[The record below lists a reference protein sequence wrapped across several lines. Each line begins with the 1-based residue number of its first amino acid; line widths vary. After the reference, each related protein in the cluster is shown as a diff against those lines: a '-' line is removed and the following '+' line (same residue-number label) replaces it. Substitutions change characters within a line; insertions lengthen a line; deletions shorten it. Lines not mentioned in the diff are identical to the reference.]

1 MNKKMSRFIS
11 ALLVVAMVCAMVP
24 AVFAA
29 VTGVSIS
36 GAPSGE
42 VEIGY
47 TTPLTAT
54 VIGDE
59 GTDQTVTWSSS
70 APTTVSVSNGEI
82 KALAAGTATITAT
95 STADHTKSATC
106 EIKVKSTVPVTGV
119 TLVPPSLTLTV
130 GGTETLTATVAPGN
144 ATNKNVTWSSDKDT
158 VATVSNGTVTAVG
171 VGNATITV
179 TTEDGSKT
187 ATCNVTVSKANVSID
202 PTLVFTKT
210 VAVGTDISAI
220 GLPAT
225 GEITVSG
232 STKVIYNILW
242 SPDGYNKNKAGTYTL
257 KGTPSLKAEDAGNYN
272 LTTTEVTAEIT
283 VVEGPTIQ
291 VTALSSEMLV
301 KKGATGKTLSVT
313 ATATAG
319 DGTTNLTSNLKYQW
333 KVSDTVNG
341 TFVNVANGA
350 SPVFAIPTDT
360 IGVKYYACE
369 LTVKDP
375 KTDTEAKRMT
385 NAIKVEVCGAYR
397 VRLATDG
404 DTNKPITV
412 GTKPTITATVEQFN
426 EKNNSFEP
434 ALSYNKLTWKLAT
447 SGDQYKFATLTP
459 DSTNRRA
466 VLNTFG
472 VESTN
477 AATKMT
483 VKVVLTEEYYSE
495 ISFDVKA
502 GSAQKITVPSVG
514 GGATFTA
521 SAFMNAVK
529 AATTNTEFDY
539 VMFTAPSNGTLYES
553 ISSKTKI
560 TTGDKCFYN
569 PGKNDY
575 ALDGIYFVPA
585 ANAKEPS
592 VSYVAYNPS
601 GGVVAAGTVVI
612 SGSAG
617 DIVYETSSNQS
628 VKFDEADFQ
637 KFFATVFK
645 RGTLSYVNF
654 DVKYDNNLNTRT
666 HGYLYESSD
675 RNADY
680 VRENRDYVYDVTS
693 RQCDLDTI
701 VFTAGTRTS
710 KYTVTIPFTAY
721 GTEYNSTKA
730 VYVNGYVTISVN
742 DGKATTIYSVG
753 TSFKGDLYKAMIP
766 DNYTEREV
774 KGFYVEFGTVTGG
787 KLYYD
792 YKTIASAK
800 EVSSKTVFFFDA
812 GRNELDLSDVYFVP
826 EAGATTAKVTYTIY
840 NNKTKV
846 DTGSLTF
853 TVIQQTKSNY
863 FSDVTE
869 SNTGKWSANSIDFM
883 SANELV
889 TGTAAKTFSPNQTMT
904 RAMLVTILYRVADKP
919 SVKNVSNPFTD
930 VKAGTYYYDA
940 VLWAYKNNIVTGTS
954 NTTFNPNG
962 AVTREQ
968 IAAILYRYAGSPR
981 VNASLKGYSDQNKVS
996 TYATTA
1002 MEWAVKNGIITGKS
1016 ATTLDPTGKGTRAEV
1031 AVMLHRY
1038 LTK

>member
-29 VTGVSIS
+29 VTGVTIKN
-36 GAPSGE
+36 APTE
-42 VEIGY
+42 AIF
-47 TTPLTAT
+47 
-54 VIGDE
+54 E
-59 GTDQTVTWSSS
+59 GTV
-70 APTTVSVSNGEI
+70 
-82 KALAAGTATITAT
+82 
-95 STADHTKSATC
+95 
-106 EIKVKSTVPVTGV
+106 
-119 TLVPPSLTLTV
+119 LTLTAEV
-130 GGTETLTATVAPGN
+130 TKENEADVVPALQWASSDATVASVDA
-144 ATNKNVTWSSDKDT
+144 ATGVVTALKEGT
-158 VATVSNGTVTAVG
+158 AAITVTAGEGITASCNITVAPKTPTSYTVTPNTLTVVKGITIDELTTKLPSKVTAVFGDKRSDVCDVTWDPRTFDNTKVG
-171 VGNATITV
+171 VEQTLSAIKVDLPAGAEV
-179 TTEDGSKT
+179 DPS
-187 ATCNVTVSKANVSID
+187 AM
-202 PTLVFTKT
+202 PTLT
-210 VAVGTDISAI
+210 V
-220 GLPAT
+220 
-225 GEITVSG
+225 
-232 STKVIYNILW
+232 
-242 SPDGYNKNKAGTYTL
+242 
-257 KGTPSLKAEDAGNYN
+257 
-272 LTTTEVTAEIT
+272 T

-319 DGTTNLTSNLKYQW
+319 DGTTNLTPNLKYQW
-333 KVSDTVNG
+333 KVSDAVNG
-341 TFVNVANGA
+341 TFVNVANGT
-350 SPVFAIPTDT
+350 SSTFIIPTDT

-385 NAIKVEVCGAYR
+385 DAIKVEVCGAYR

-426 EKNNSFEP
+426 EKTNSFEP
-434 ALSYNKLTWKLAT
+434 AVNYNNLKWSLSTT
-447 SGDQYKFATLTP
+447 GDQYKFATLTP
-459 DSTNRRA
+459 DSTGRRA

-472 VESTN
+472 VETTN
-477 AATKMT
+477 TSTKMT
-483 VKVVLTEEYYSE
+483 VKVMIEGTEYFSE
-495 ISFDVKA
+495 VAFDVKA

-592 VSYVAYNPS
+592 VSYVAYNTF

-617 DIVYETSSNQS
+617 DIIYETSSNQS

-680 VRENRDYVYDVTS
+680 VRENRDYVYDATS
-693 RQCDLDTI
+693 RQYDLDTI

-981 VNASLKGYSDQNKVS
+981 VNASLRGYSDQNKVS

>member
-29 VTGVSIS
+29 VTGVTIKN
-36 GAPSGE
+36 APDKAIFEGT
-42 VEIGY
+42 VL
-47 TTPLTAT
+47 TLTAEVTKANEADEVPALQWASSDAT
-54 VIGDE
+54 VASVDAATGV
-59 GTDQTVTWSSS
+59 VT
-70 APTTVSVSNGEI
+70 
-82 KALAAGTATITAT
+82 ALKEGTATITV
-95 STADHTKSATC
+95 TAGDGITASC
-106 EIKVKSTVPVTGV
+106 NIKVAPKTPTGYTVTPN
-119 TLVPPSLTLTV
+119 TLTV
-130 GGTETLTATVAPGN
+130 VKGITIDELSTKLP
-144 ATNKNVTWSSDKDT
+144 KQ
-158 VATVSNGTVTAVG
+158 VTAVFSDKRSDVCDVTWDPRTFDNTKVG
-171 VGNATITV
+171 VEQTLSAIKVDLPAGAEV
-179 TTEDGSKT
+179 DPS
-187 ATCNVTVSKANVSID
+187 AM
-202 PTLVFTKT
+202 PTL
-210 VAVGTDISAI
+210 
-220 GLPAT
+220 
-225 GEITVSG
+225 
-232 STKVIYNILW
+232 KV
-242 SPDGYNKNKAGTYTL
+242 
-257 KGTPSLKAEDAGNYN
+257 
-272 LTTTEVTAEIT
+272 T

-319 DGTTNLTSNLKYQW
+319 DGTTNLTPNLKYQW
-333 KVSDTVNG
+333 KVSDAVNG
-341 TFVNVANGA
+341 TFGNVANGT
-350 SPVFAIPTDT
+350 SSTFIIPTDT

-385 NAIKVEVCGAYR
+385 DAIKVEVCGAYR

-426 EKNNSFEP
+426 EKTNSFEP
-434 ALSYNKLTWKLAT
+434 AVNYNNLKWSLSTT
-447 SGDQYKFATLTP
+447 GDQYKFATLTP
-459 DSTNRRA
+459 DSTGRRA

-472 VESTN
+472 VETTN
-477 AATKMT
+477 TSTKMT
-483 VKVVLTEEYYSE
+483 VKVMIEGTEYFSE
-495 ISFDVKA
+495 VAFDVKA

-529 AATTNTEFDY
+529 AATYNTEFDY

-592 VSYVAYNPS
+592 VSYVAYNTF

-680 VRENRDYVYDVTS
+680 VRENRDYVYDATS
-693 RQCDLDTI
+693 RQYDLDTI

-812 GRNELDLSDVYFVP
+812 GRNELDLTDVYFVP
-826 EAGATTAKVTYTIY
+826 EAGATTAKVTYTVY

>member
-29 VTGVSIS
+29 VTGVTIKN
-36 GAPSGE
+36 APTE
-42 VEIGY
+42 AIF
-47 TTPLTAT
+47 
-54 VIGDE
+54 E
-59 GTDQTVTWSSS
+59 GTV
-70 APTTVSVSNGEI
+70 
-82 KALAAGTATITAT
+82 
-95 STADHTKSATC
+95 
-106 EIKVKSTVPVTGV
+106 
-119 TLVPPSLTLTV
+119 LTLTAEV
-130 GGTETLTATVAPGN
+130 TKENEADVVPALQWASSDATVASVDASTGV
-144 ATNKNVTWSSDKDT
+144 VTALKEGT
-158 VATVSNGTVTAVG
+158 AAITVTAGDGITANCNIKVAPKTPTSYTVTPNTLTVVKGITIEELSTKLPKKVTAVFSDKRSDVCDVAWDHRTFDNTKVG
-171 VGNATITV
+171 VEQTLSAIKVDLPAGAEV
-179 TTEDGSKT
+179 DPS
-187 ATCNVTVSKANVSID
+187 AM
-202 PTLVFTKT
+202 PTLT
-210 VAVGTDISAI
+210 V
-220 GLPAT
+220 
-225 GEITVSG
+225 
-232 STKVIYNILW
+232 
-242 SPDGYNKNKAGTYTL
+242 
-257 KGTPSLKAEDAGNYN
+257 
-272 LTTTEVTAEIT
+272 T

-333 KVSDTVNG
+333 KVSDAVNG
-341 TFVNVANGA
+341 TFVNVANGT
-350 SPVFAIPTDT
+350 SSTFIIPTDT
-360 IGVKYYACE
+360 IGVNYYACE

-385 NAIKVEVCGAYR
+385 DAIKVEVCGAYR

-426 EKNNSFEP
+426 EKTNSFEP
-434 ALSYNKLTWKLAT
+434 AVNYNNLKWSLSTT
-447 SGDQYKFATLTP
+447 GDQYKFATLTP
-459 DSTNRRA
+459 DSTGRRA

-472 VESTN
+472 VETTN
-477 AATKMT
+477 TSTKMT
-483 VKVVLTEEYYSE
+483 VKVMIEGTEYFSE
-495 ISFDVKA
+495 VAFDVKA

-592 VSYVAYNPS
+592 VSYVAYNTF

-680 VRENRDYVYDVTS
+680 VRENRDYVYDATS
-693 RQCDLDTI
+693 RQYDLDTI

-840 NNKTKV
+840 NNKTKI

>member
-47 TTPLTAT
+47 TTTLTAT
-54 VIGDE
+54 VTGDE

-95 STADHTKSATC
+95 STADPTKSATC

-257 KGTPSLKAEDAGNYN
+257 KGIPSLNAEDAKNYN
-272 LTTTEVTAEIT
+272 LTTEEVTAKIT
-283 VVEGPTIQ
+283 VADKPTVTIDGPQDLTILKNEKDANKRTL
-291 VTALSSEMLV
+291 TA
-301 KKGATGKTLSVT
+301 SVT
-313 ATATAG
+313 ATPTDATKVIEWYKCSSR
-319 DGTTNLTSNLKYQW
+319 DGVYTKIPGATSETLTISDVSKVGKTYYYCQV
-333 KVSDTVNG
+333 KVSKNDVESDWYCSRIAT
-341 TFVNVANGA
+341 
-350 SPVFAIPTDT
+350 
-360 IGVKYYACE
+360 
-369 LTVKDP
+369 
-375 KTDTEAKRMT
+375 
-385 NAIKVEVCGAYR
+385 VEVCDQYQITLTVSKGATKADAATVGSAPIISATVKEYKNGAYTAVNAGTIQWSVDKDIR
-397 VRLATDG
+397 YARLSPNTDTLSNMG
-404 DTNKPITV
+404 TASTKLNLMGVSEAFEASKFTV
-412 GTKPTITATVEQFN
+412 TATVYGNYSQTIEVYVKPGTAQD
-426 EKNNSFEP
+426 
-434 ALSYNKLTWKLAT
+434 LT
-447 SGDQYKFATLTP
+447 FA
-459 DSTNRRA
+459 A
-466 VLNTFG
+466 VGN
-472 VESTN
+472 
-477 AATKMT
+477 
-483 VKVVLTEEYYSE
+483 
-495 ISFDVKA
+495 
-502 GSAQKITVPSVG
+502 
-514 GGATFTA
+514 GATFDKTY
-521 SAFMNAVK
+521 FMTAVK
-529 AATTNTEFDY
+529 AATDTLDFDY
-539 VMFTAPSNGTLYES
+539 IKFSTPVGGKMYRSSTSNTTIATSDRCYFTPS
-553 ISSKTKI
+553 
-560 TTGDKCFYN
+560 YN
-569 PGKNDY
+569 QI
-575 ALDGIYFVPA
+575 ALDGIYFVPST
-585 ANAKEPS
+585 NTTDS
-592 VSYVAYNPS
+592 YVNYVAYNSDDVIIAS
-601 GGVVAAGTVVI
+601 GKVVI
-612 SGSAG
+612 KGSAG
-617 DIVYETSSNQS
+617 DIVYETSANQS

-680 VRENRDYVYDVTS
+680 VRENRDYVYDATS
-693 RQCDLDTI
+693 RQHDLDTI

>member
-1 MNKKMSRFIS
+1 MKKNMSRFIS

-29 VTGVSIS
+29 VTGVTIKN
-36 GAPSGE
+36 APTEAIFEGT
-42 VEIGY
+42 VL
-47 TTPLTAT
+47 TLTAEVTKENEADEVPALQWASSDAT
-54 VIGDE
+54 VASVDAATGV
-59 GTDQTVTWSSS
+59 VT
-70 APTTVSVSNGEI
+70 
-82 KALAAGTATITAT
+82 ALKEGTATITV
-95 STADHTKSATC
+95 TAGEKSASC
-106 EIKVKSTVPVTGV
+106 DITVAPKTPTSYTVT
-119 TLVPPSLTLTV
+119 PNTLTV
-130 GGTETLTATVAPGN
+130 VKGITTEELTTKLPS
-144 ATNKNVTWSSDKDT
+144 K
-158 VATVSNGTVTAVG
+158 VTAVFGGKRSDVCDVTWDPRTFDNTKVG
-171 VGNATITV
+171 VEQTLSAIKVDLPAGAEV
-179 TTEDGSKT
+179 DPS
-187 ATCNVTVSKANVSID
+187 AM
-202 PTLVFTKT
+202 PTLT
-210 VAVGTDISAI
+210 V
-220 GLPAT
+220 
-225 GEITVSG
+225 
-232 STKVIYNILW
+232 
-242 SPDGYNKNKAGTYTL
+242 
-257 KGTPSLKAEDAGNYN
+257 
-272 LTTTEVTAEIT
+272 T

-319 DGTTNLTSNLKYQW
+319 DGTTNLTPNLKYQW
-333 KVSDTVNG
+333 KVSDAVNG
-341 TFVNVANGA
+341 TFVNVANGT
-350 SPVFAIPTDT
+350 SSTFIIPTDT

-385 NAIKVEVCGAYR
+385 DAIKVEVCGAYR

-426 EKNNSFEP
+426 EKTNSFEP
-434 ALSYNKLTWKLAT
+434 AVNYNNLKWSLSTT
-447 SGDQYKFATLTP
+447 GDQYKFATLTP
-459 DSTNRRA
+459 DSTGRRA

-472 VESTN
+472 VETTN
-477 AATKMT
+477 TSTKMT
-483 VKVVLTEEYYSE
+483 VKVMIEGTEYFSE
-495 ISFDVKA
+495 VAFDVKA

-592 VSYVAYNPS
+592 VSYVAYNTF

-680 VRENRDYVYDVTS
+680 VRENRDYVYDATS
-693 RQCDLDTI
+693 RQYDLDTI

-812 GRNELDLSDVYFVP
+812 GRNELDLTDVYFVP

-840 NNKTKV
+840 NNKTKI

>member
-24 AVFAA
+24 AVFAD
-29 VTGVSIS
+29 VPNLKIT
-36 GAPSGE
+36 GAPTEAIFADST
-42 VEIGY
+42 VQ
-47 TTPLTAT
+47 LSAT
-54 VIGDE
+54 YDKAEGDADP
-59 GTDQTVTWSSS
+59 TLTWSSN
-70 APTTVSVSNGEI
+70 AEGVATVASDGKVTAVAE
-82 KALAAGTATITAT
+82 GTATITVTAGENITASCNITVAPKTPT
-95 STADHTKSATC
+95 SY
-106 EIKVKSTVPVTGV
+106 TVTPN
-119 TLVPPSLTLTV
+119 TLTV
-130 GGTETLTATVAPGN
+130 VKGITIDELSTKLP
-144 ATNKNVTWSSDKDT
+144 KK
-158 VATVSNGTVTAVG
+158 VTAVFGDKRSDVCDVTWDPRTFDNTKVG
-171 VGNATITV
+171 VEQTLSAIKVDLPAGAEV
-179 TTEDGSKT
+179 DPS
-187 ATCNVTVSKANVSID
+187 AM
-202 PTLVFTKT
+202 PTLT
-210 VAVGTDISAI
+210 V
-220 GLPAT
+220 
-225 GEITVSG
+225 
-232 STKVIYNILW
+232 
-242 SPDGYNKNKAGTYTL
+242 
-257 KGTPSLKAEDAGNYN
+257 
-272 LTTTEVTAEIT
+272 T

-319 DGTTNLTSNLKYQW
+319 DGTTNLTYNLKYQW
-333 KVSDTVNG
+333 KVSDAVNG
-341 TFVNVANGA
+341 TFVNVANGT
-350 SPVFAIPTDT
+350 SSTFIIPTDT

-385 NAIKVEVCGAYR
+385 DAIKVEVCGAYR

-426 EKNNSFEP
+426 EKTNSFEP
-434 ALSYNKLTWKLAT
+434 AVNYNNLKWSLSTT
-447 SGDQYKFATLTP
+447 GDQYKFATLTP
-459 DSTNRRA
+459 DSTGRRA

-483 VKVVLTEEYYSE
+483 VKVVLEGTEYYGE
-495 ISFDVKA
+495 VAFDVKA

-592 VSYVAYNPS
+592 VSYVAYNTF

-680 VRENRDYVYDVTS
+680 VRENRDYVYDATS
-693 RQCDLDTI
+693 RQYDLDTI

-826 EAGATTAKVTYTIY
+826 EAGATTAKVTYTVY

>member
-29 VTGVSIS
+29 VTGVTIKN
-36 GAPSGE
+36 APTE
-42 VEIGY
+42 AIF
-47 TTPLTAT
+47 
-54 VIGDE
+54 E
-59 GTDQTVTWSSS
+59 GTV
-70 APTTVSVSNGEI
+70 
-82 KALAAGTATITAT
+82 
-95 STADHTKSATC
+95 
-106 EIKVKSTVPVTGV
+106 
-119 TLVPPSLTLTV
+119 LTLTAEV
-130 GGTETLTATVAPGN
+130 TKENEADVVPALQWASSDATVASVDA
-144 ATNKNVTWSSDKDT
+144 ATGVVTALKEGT
-158 VATVSNGTVTAVG
+158 AAITVTAGEKSASCNIKVAPKTPTSYTVTPNTLTVVKGITIDELTTKLPSKVTAVFGDKRSDVCDVTWDPRTFDNTKVG
-171 VGNATITV
+171 VEQTLSAIKVDLPAGAEV
-179 TTEDGSKT
+179 DPS
-187 ATCNVTVSKANVSID
+187 AM
-202 PTLVFTKT
+202 PTLT
-210 VAVGTDISAI
+210 V
-220 GLPAT
+220 
-225 GEITVSG
+225 
-232 STKVIYNILW
+232 
-242 SPDGYNKNKAGTYTL
+242 
-257 KGTPSLKAEDAGNYN
+257 
-272 LTTTEVTAEIT
+272 T

-319 DGTTNLTSNLKYQW
+319 DGTTNLTPNLKYQW
-333 KVSDTVNG
+333 KVSDAVNG
-341 TFVNVANGA
+341 TFVNVANGT
-350 SPVFAIPTDT
+350 SSTFIIPTDT

-369 LTVKDP
+369 LTVKDSE
-375 KTDTEAKRMT
+375 TDTEAKRMT
-385 NAIKVEVCGAYR
+385 DAIKVEVCGAYR

-426 EKNNSFEP
+426 EKTNSFEP
-434 ALSYNKLTWKLAT
+434 AVNYNNLKWSLSTT
-447 SGDQYKFATLTP
+447 GDQYKFATLTP
-459 DSTNRRA
+459 DSTGRRA

-472 VESTN
+472 VETTN
-477 AATKMT
+477 TSTKMT
-483 VKVVLTEEYYSE
+483 VKVMIEGTEYFSE
-495 ISFDVKA
+495 VAFDVKA

-592 VSYVAYNPS
+592 VSYVAYNTF

-680 VRENRDYVYDVTS
+680 VRENRDYVYDATS
-693 RQCDLDTI
+693 RQYDLDTI

-812 GRNELDLSDVYFVP
+812 GRNELDLTDVYFVP

-840 NNKTKV
+840 NNKTKI

>member
-29 VTGVSIS
+29 VTGVTIKN
-36 GAPSGE
+36 APTE
-42 VEIGY
+42 AIF
-47 TTPLTAT
+47 
-54 VIGDE
+54 E
-59 GTDQTVTWSSS
+59 GTV
-70 APTTVSVSNGEI
+70 
-82 KALAAGTATITAT
+82 
-95 STADHTKSATC
+95 
-106 EIKVKSTVPVTGV
+106 
-119 TLVPPSLTLTV
+119 LTLTAEV
-130 GGTETLTATVAPGN
+130 TKENEADEVPALQWVSSDATVASVDPSTGV
-144 ATNKNVTWSSDKDT
+144 VTALKEGT
-158 VATVSNGTVTAVG
+158 AAITVTAGEKSASCNIKVAPKTPTSYTVTPNTLTVVKGITIDELTTKLPSKVTAVFGDKRSDVCDVTWDPRTFDNTKVG
-171 VGNATITV
+171 VEQTLSAIKVDLPAGAEV
-179 TTEDGSKT
+179 DPS
-187 ATCNVTVSKANVSID
+187 AM
-202 PTLVFTKT
+202 PTLT
-210 VAVGTDISAI
+210 V
-220 GLPAT
+220 
-225 GEITVSG
+225 
-232 STKVIYNILW
+232 
-242 SPDGYNKNKAGTYTL
+242 
-257 KGTPSLKAEDAGNYN
+257 
-272 LTTTEVTAEIT
+272 T

-319 DGTTNLTSNLKYQW
+319 DGTTILTSNLKYQW

-341 TFVNVANGA
+341 TFVNVANGT
-350 SPVFAIPTDT
+350 SSNFIIPTDT

-375 KTDTEAKRMT
+375 RTDTEAKRMT
-385 NAIKVEVCGAYR
+385 DAIKVEVCGAYR

-426 EKNNSFEP
+426 EKTNSFEP
-434 ALSYNKLTWKLAT
+434 AVNYNNLKWSLSTT
-447 SGDQYKFATLTP
+447 GDQYKFATLTP
-459 DSTNRRA
+459 DSTGRRA

-472 VESTN
+472 VETTN
-477 AATKMT
+477 TSTKMT
-483 VKVVLTEEYYSE
+483 VKVMIEGTEYFSE
-495 ISFDVKA
+495 VAFDVKA

-592 VSYVAYNPS
+592 VSYVAYNTF

-680 VRENRDYVYDVTS
+680 VRENRDYVYDATS
-693 RQCDLDTI
+693 RQYDLDTI

-840 NNKTKV
+840 NNKTKI

>member
-29 VTGVSIS
+29 VTGVSIKN
-36 GAPSGE
+36 APAE
-42 VEIGY
+42 AIF
-47 TTPLTAT
+47 
-54 VIGDE
+54 E
-59 GTDQTVTWSSS
+59 GTV
-70 APTTVSVSNGEI
+70 
-82 KALAAGTATITAT
+82 
-95 STADHTKSATC
+95 
-106 EIKVKSTVPVTGV
+106 
-119 TLVPPSLTLTV
+119 LTLTAEV
-130 GGTETLTATVAPGN
+130 TKENEADVVPALQWASSDATVASVDA
-144 ATNKNVTWSSDKDT
+144 ATGVVTALKEGT
-158 VATVSNGTVTAVG
+158 AAITVTAGEKSASCNIKVAPKTPTSYTVTPNTLTVVKGITIDELTTKLPSKVTAVFGDKRSDVCDVTWDPRTFDNTKVG
-171 VGNATITV
+171 VEQTLSAIKVDLPAGAEV
-179 TTEDGSKT
+179 DPS
-187 ATCNVTVSKANVSID
+187 AM
-202 PTLVFTKT
+202 PTLT
-210 VAVGTDISAI
+210 V
-220 GLPAT
+220 
-225 GEITVSG
+225 
-232 STKVIYNILW
+232 
-242 SPDGYNKNKAGTYTL
+242 
-257 KGTPSLKAEDAGNYN
+257 
-272 LTTTEVTAEIT
+272 T

-319 DGTTNLTSNLKYQW
+319 DGTTNLTPNLKYQW
-333 KVSDTVNG
+333 KVSDAVNG
-341 TFVNVANGA
+341 TFVNVANGT
-350 SPVFAIPTDT
+350 SSTFIIPTDT

-385 NAIKVEVCGAYR
+385 DAIKVEVCGAYR

-426 EKNNSFEP
+426 EKTNSFEP
-434 ALSYNKLTWKLAT
+434 AVNYNNLKWSLSTT
-447 SGDQYKFATLTP
+447 GDQYKFATLTP
-459 DSTNRRA
+459 DSTGRRA

-472 VESTN
+472 VENTN
-477 AATKMT
+477 TSTKMT
-483 VKVVLTEEYYSE
+483 VKVMIEGTEYFSE
-495 ISFDVKA
+495 VAFDVKA

-529 AATTNTEFDY
+529 AATYNTEFDY

-592 VSYVAYNPS
+592 VSYVAYNTF

-680 VRENRDYVYDVTS
+680 VRENRDYVYDATS
-693 RQCDLDTI
+693 RQYDLDTI

-812 GRNELDLSDVYFVP
+812 GRNELDLTDVYFVP

-840 NNKTKV
+840 NNKTKI

>member
-29 VTGVSIS
+29 VTGVTIKN
-36 GAPSGE
+36 APTE
-42 VEIGY
+42 AIF
-47 TTPLTAT
+47 
-54 VIGDE
+54 E
-59 GTDQTVTWSSS
+59 GTV
-70 APTTVSVSNGEI
+70 
-82 KALAAGTATITAT
+82 
-95 STADHTKSATC
+95 
-106 EIKVKSTVPVTGV
+106 
-119 TLVPPSLTLTV
+119 LTLTAEV
-130 GGTETLTATVAPGN
+130 TKENEADVVPALQWASSDATVASVDA
-144 ATNKNVTWSSDKDT
+144 ATGVVTALKEGT
-158 VATVSNGTVTAVG
+158 AAITVTAGEKSASCNIKVAPKTPTSYTVTPNTLTVVKGITIDELTTKLPSKVTAVFGDKRSDVCDVTWDPRTFDNTKVG
-171 VGNATITV
+171 VEQTLSAIKVDLPAGAEV
-179 TTEDGSKT
+179 DPS
-187 ATCNVTVSKANVSID
+187 AM
-202 PTLVFTKT
+202 PTLT
-210 VAVGTDISAI
+210 V
-220 GLPAT
+220 
-225 GEITVSG
+225 
-232 STKVIYNILW
+232 
-242 SPDGYNKNKAGTYTL
+242 
-257 KGTPSLKAEDAGNYN
+257 
-272 LTTTEVTAEIT
+272 T

-319 DGTTNLTSNLKYQW
+319 DGTTNLTPNLKYQW
-333 KVSDTVNG
+333 KVSDAVNG
-341 TFVNVANGA
+341 TFVNVANGT
-350 SPVFAIPTDT
+350 SSTFIIPTDT

-385 NAIKVEVCGAYR
+385 DAIKVEVCGAYR

-426 EKNNSFEP
+426 EKTNSFEP
-434 ALSYNKLTWKLAT
+434 AVNYNNLKWSLSTT
-447 SGDQYKFATLTP
+447 GDQYKFATLTP
-459 DSTNRRA
+459 DSTGRRA

-472 VESTN
+472 VETTN
-477 AATKMT
+477 TSTKMT
-483 VKVVLTEEYYSE
+483 VKVMIEGTEYFSE
-495 ISFDVKA
+495 VAFDVKA

-529 AATTNTEFDY
+529 AATYNTEFDY

-592 VSYVAYNPS
+592 VSYVAYNTF

-680 VRENRDYVYDVTS
+680 VRENRDYVYDATS
-693 RQCDLDTI
+693 RQYDLDTI

>member
-29 VTGVSIS
+29 VTGVTIKN
-36 GAPSGE
+36 APTE
-42 VEIGY
+42 AIF
-47 TTPLTAT
+47 
-54 VIGDE
+54 E
-59 GTDQTVTWSSS
+59 GTV
-70 APTTVSVSNGEI
+70 
-82 KALAAGTATITAT
+82 
-95 STADHTKSATC
+95 
-106 EIKVKSTVPVTGV
+106 
-119 TLVPPSLTLTV
+119 LTLTAEV
-130 GGTETLTATVAPGN
+130 TKENEADEVPALQWASSDATVASVDPSTGV
-144 ATNKNVTWSSDKDT
+144 VTALKEGT
-158 VATVSNGTVTAVG
+158 AAITVTAGEKSASCNIKVAPKTPTSYTVTPNTLTVVKGITIDELTTKLPSKVTAVFGDKRSDVCDVTWDPRTFDNTKVG
-171 VGNATITV
+171 VEQTLSAIKVDLPAGAEV
-179 TTEDGSKT
+179 DPS
-187 ATCNVTVSKANVSID
+187 AM
-202 PTLVFTKT
+202 PTLT
-210 VAVGTDISAI
+210 V
-220 GLPAT
+220 
-225 GEITVSG
+225 
-232 STKVIYNILW
+232 
-242 SPDGYNKNKAGTYTL
+242 
-257 KGTPSLKAEDAGNYN
+257 
-272 LTTTEVTAEIT
+272 T

-341 TFVNVANGA
+341 TFVNVANGT
-350 SPVFAIPTDT
+350 SSNFIIPTDT

-369 LTVKDP
+369 LTVKDSR
-375 KTDTEAKRMT
+375 TDTEAKRMT
-385 NAIKVEVCGAYR
+385 DAIKVEVCGAYR

-426 EKNNSFEP
+426 EKTNSFEP
-434 ALSYNKLTWKLAT
+434 AVNYNNLKWSLSTT
-447 SGDQYKFATLTP
+447 GDQYKFATLTP
-459 DSTNRRA
+459 DSTGRRA

-472 VESTN
+472 VETTN
-477 AATKMT
+477 TSTKMT
-483 VKVVLTEEYYSE
+483 VKVMIEGTEYFSE
-495 ISFDVKA
+495 VAFDVKA

-560 TTGDKCFYN
+560 TTGDMCFYN

-592 VSYVAYNPS
+592 VSYVAYNTF

-680 VRENRDYVYDVTS
+680 VRENRDYVYDATS
-693 RQCDLDTI
+693 RQYDLDTI

-840 NNKTKV
+840 NNKTKI

>member
-29 VTGVSIS
+29 VTGVTIKN
-36 GAPSGE
+36 APDKA
-42 VEIGY
+42 IF
-47 TTPLTAT
+47 
-54 VIGDE
+54 E
-59 GTDQTVTWSSS
+59 GTV
-70 APTTVSVSNGEI
+70 
-82 KALAAGTATITAT
+82 
-95 STADHTKSATC
+95 
-106 EIKVKSTVPVTGV
+106 
-119 TLVPPSLTLTV
+119 LTLTAEV
-130 GGTETLTATVAPGN
+130 TKENEADEVPTLQWASSDATVASVDA
-144 ATNKNVTWSSDKDT
+144 ATGVVTALKEGT
-158 VATVSNGTVTAVG
+158 AAITVTAGEGITASCNIKVAPKTPTSYTVTPNTLTVVKGITIEELSTKLPKQVTAVFSDKRSDVCDVTWDHRTFDNTKVG
-171 VGNATITV
+171 VEQTLSAIKVDLPAGAEV
-179 TTEDGSKT
+179 DPS
-187 ATCNVTVSKANVSID
+187 AM
-202 PTLVFTKT
+202 PTLT
-210 VAVGTDISAI
+210 V
-220 GLPAT
+220 
-225 GEITVSG
+225 
-232 STKVIYNILW
+232 
-242 SPDGYNKNKAGTYTL
+242 
-257 KGTPSLKAEDAGNYN
+257 
-272 LTTTEVTAEIT
+272 T

-319 DGTTNLTSNLKYQW
+319 DSVTDLTPNLKYQW
-333 KVSDTVNG
+333 KVSDTVNVNG
-341 TFVNVANGA
+341 NSGNVANGT
-350 SPVFAIPTDT
+350 SSTFIIPTDT

-385 NAIKVEVCGAYR
+385 DAIKVEVCGAYR

-426 EKNNSFEP
+426 EKTNSFEP
-434 ALSYNKLTWKLAT
+434 AVNYNNLKWSLSTT
-447 SGDQYKFATLTP
+447 GDQYKFATLTP
-459 DSTNRRA
+459 DSTGRRA

-472 VESTN
+472 VETTN
-477 AATKMT
+477 TSTKMT
-483 VKVVLTEEYYSE
+483 VKVMIEGTEYFSE
-495 ISFDVKA
+495 VAFDVKA

-592 VSYVAYNPS
+592 VSYVAYNTF

-680 VRENRDYVYDVTS
+680 VRENRDYVYDATS
-693 RQCDLDTI
+693 RQYDLDTI

-812 GRNELDLSDVYFVP
+812 GRNELDLTDVYFVP

-954 NTTFNPNG
+954 STTFNPNG

>member
-29 VTGVSIS
+29 VTGVTIKT
-36 GAPSGE
+36 APTE
-42 VEIGY
+42 AIF
-47 TTPLTAT
+47 
-54 VIGDE
+54 E
-59 GTDQTVTWSSS
+59 GTV
-70 APTTVSVSNGEI
+70 
-82 KALAAGTATITAT
+82 
-95 STADHTKSATC
+95 
-106 EIKVKSTVPVTGV
+106 
-119 TLVPPSLTLTV
+119 LTLTAEV
-130 GGTETLTATVAPGN
+130 TKENEADVVPALQWASSDATVASVDA
-144 ATNKNVTWSSDKDT
+144 ATGVVTALKEGT
-158 VATVSNGTVTAVG
+158 AAITVTAGEKSASCNIKVAPKTPTSYTVTPNTLTVVKGITIDELTTKLPSKVTAVFGDKRSDVCDVTWDPRTFDNTKVG
-171 VGNATITV
+171 VEQTLSAIKVDLPAGAEV
-179 TTEDGSKT
+179 DPS
-187 ATCNVTVSKANVSID
+187 AM
-202 PTLVFTKT
+202 PTLT
-210 VAVGTDISAI
+210 V
-220 GLPAT
+220 
-225 GEITVSG
+225 
-232 STKVIYNILW
+232 
-242 SPDGYNKNKAGTYTL
+242 
-257 KGTPSLKAEDAGNYN
+257 
-272 LTTTEVTAEIT
+272 T

-319 DGTTNLTSNLKYQW
+319 DGTTNLTPNLKYQW
-333 KVSDTVNG
+333 KVSDAVNG
-341 TFVNVANGA
+341 TFVNVANGT
-350 SPVFAIPTDT
+350 SSTFIIPTDT

-385 NAIKVEVCGAYR
+385 DAIKVEVCGAYR

-426 EKNNSFEP
+426 EKTNSFEP
-434 ALSYNKLTWKLAT
+434 AVNYNNLKWSLSTT
-447 SGDQYKFATLTP
+447 GDQYKFATLTP
-459 DSTNRRA
+459 DSTGRRA

-472 VESTN
+472 VETTN
-477 AATKMT
+477 TSTKMT
-483 VKVVLTEEYYSE
+483 VKVMIEGTEYFSE
-495 ISFDVKA
+495 VAFDVKA

-592 VSYVAYNPS
+592 VSYVAYNTF

-680 VRENRDYVYDVTS
+680 VRENRDYVYDATS
-693 RQCDLDTI
+693 RQYDLDTI

-812 GRNELDLSDVYFVP
+812 GRNELDLTDVYFVP
-826 EAGATTAKVTYTIY
+826 EAGATTAKVTYTVY

>member
-29 VTGVSIS
+29 VTGVTIKN
-36 GAPSGE
+36 APTEAIFEGT
-42 VEIGY
+42 VL
-47 TTPLTAT
+47 TLTAEVTKENEADVVPALQWASSDAT
-54 VIGDE
+54 VASVDAATGVVTALKE
-59 GTDQTVTWSSS
+59 GTAAITVT
-70 APTTVSVSNGEI
+70 AGE
-82 KALAAGTATITAT
+82 GITAT
-95 STADHTKSATC
+95 CS
-106 EIKVKSTVPVTGV
+106 ITVAPKTPTSYTVT
-119 TLVPPSLTLTV
+119 PNTLTV
-130 GGTETLTATVAPGN
+130 VKGITIDELSTKLP
-144 ATNKNVTWSSDKDT
+144 KK
-158 VATVSNGTVTAVG
+158 VTAVFGGKRSDVCDVTWDPRTFDNTKVG
-171 VGNATITV
+171 VEQTLSAIKVDLPAGAEV
-179 TTEDGSKT
+179 DPS
-187 ATCNVTVSKANVSID
+187 AM
-202 PTLVFTKT
+202 PTLT
-210 VAVGTDISAI
+210 V
-220 GLPAT
+220 
-225 GEITVSG
+225 
-232 STKVIYNILW
+232 
-242 SPDGYNKNKAGTYTL
+242 
-257 KGTPSLKAEDAGNYN
+257 
-272 LTTTEVTAEIT
+272 T

-319 DGTTNLTSNLKYQW
+319 DGTTNLTPNLKYQW
-333 KVSDTVNG
+333 KVSDAVNG
-341 TFVNVANGA
+341 TFVNVANGT
-350 SPVFAIPTDT
+350 SSTFIIPTDT

-385 NAIKVEVCGAYR
+385 DAIKVEVCGAYR

-426 EKNNSFEP
+426 EKTNSFEP
-434 ALSYNKLTWKLAT
+434 ALSYNNLKWSLSTT
-447 SGDQYKFATLTP
+447 GDQYKFATLTP
-459 DSTNRRA
+459 DSTGRRA

-472 VESTN
+472 VETTN
-477 AATKMT
+477 TSTKMT
-483 VKVVLTEEYYSE
+483 VKVMIEGTEYFSE
-495 ISFDVKA
+495 VAFDVKA

-592 VSYVAYNPS
+592 VSYVAYNTF

-680 VRENRDYVYDVTS
+680 VRENRDYVYDATS
-693 RQCDLDTI
+693 RQYDLDTI

-812 GRNELDLSDVYFVP
+812 GRNELDLTDVYFVP

-840 NNKTKV
+840 NNKTKI

-919 SVKNVSNPFTD
+919 SVKSVSNPFTD

>member
-29 VTGVSIS
+29 VTGVTIKN
-36 GAPSGE
+36 APTE
-42 VEIGY
+42 AIF
-47 TTPLTAT
+47 
-54 VIGDE
+54 E
-59 GTDQTVTWSSS
+59 GTV
-70 APTTVSVSNGEI
+70 
-82 KALAAGTATITAT
+82 
-95 STADHTKSATC
+95 
-106 EIKVKSTVPVTGV
+106 
-119 TLVPPSLTLTV
+119 LTLTAEV
-130 GGTETLTATVAPGN
+130 TKENEADVVPALQWASSDATVASVDA
-144 ATNKNVTWSSDKDT
+144 ATGVVTALKEGT
-158 VATVSNGTVTAVG
+158 AAITVTAGEKSASCNIKVAPKTPTSYTVAPNTLTVVKGITIDELTTKLPSKVTAVFGDKRSDVCDVTWDPRTFDNTKVG
-171 VGNATITV
+171 VEQTLSAIKVDLPAGAEV
-179 TTEDGSKT
+179 DPS
-187 ATCNVTVSKANVSID
+187 AM
-202 PTLVFTKT
+202 PTLT
-210 VAVGTDISAI
+210 V
-220 GLPAT
+220 
-225 GEITVSG
+225 
-232 STKVIYNILW
+232 
-242 SPDGYNKNKAGTYTL
+242 
-257 KGTPSLKAEDAGNYN
+257 
-272 LTTTEVTAEIT
+272 T

-319 DGTTNLTSNLKYQW
+319 DGTTNLTPNLKYQW
-333 KVSDTVNG
+333 KVSDAVNG
-341 TFVNVANGA
+341 TFVNVANGT
-350 SPVFAIPTDT
+350 SSTFIIPTDT

-385 NAIKVEVCGAYR
+385 DAIKVEVCGAYR

-426 EKNNSFEP
+426 EKTNSFEP
-434 ALSYNKLTWKLAT
+434 TVNYNNLKWSLSTT
-447 SGDQYKFATLTP
+447 GDQYKFATLTP
-459 DSTNRRA
+459 DSTGRRA

-472 VESTN
+472 VETTN
-477 AATKMT
+477 TSTKMT
-483 VKVVLTEEYYSE
+483 VKVMIEGTEYFSE
-495 ISFDVKA
+495 VAFDVKA

-592 VSYVAYNPS
+592 VSYVAYNTF

-680 VRENRDYVYDVTS
+680 VRENRDYVYDATS
-693 RQCDLDTI
+693 RQYDLDTI

-812 GRNELDLSDVYFVP
+812 GRNELDLTDVYFVP

>member
-29 VTGVSIS
+29 VTGVTIKN
-36 GAPSGE
+36 APTE
-42 VEIGY
+42 AIF
-47 TTPLTAT
+47 
-54 VIGDE
+54 E
-59 GTDQTVTWSSS
+59 GTV
-70 APTTVSVSNGEI
+70 
-82 KALAAGTATITAT
+82 
-95 STADHTKSATC
+95 
-106 EIKVKSTVPVTGV
+106 
-119 TLVPPSLTLTV
+119 LTLTAEV
-130 GGTETLTATVAPGN
+130 TKENEADVVPALQWASSDATVASVDA
-144 ATNKNVTWSSDKDT
+144 ATGVVTALKEGT
-158 VATVSNGTVTAVG
+158 AAITVTAGEGITASCNITVAPKTPTSYTVTPNTLTVVKGITIDELTTKLPSKVTAVFGGKRSDVCDVTWDPRTFDNTKVG
-171 VGNATITV
+171 VEQTLSAIKVDLPAGAEV
-179 TTEDGSKT
+179 DPS
-187 ATCNVTVSKANVSID
+187 AM
-202 PTLVFTKT
+202 PTLT
-210 VAVGTDISAI
+210 V
-220 GLPAT
+220 
-225 GEITVSG
+225 
-232 STKVIYNILW
+232 
-242 SPDGYNKNKAGTYTL
+242 
-257 KGTPSLKAEDAGNYN
+257 
-272 LTTTEVTAEIT
+272 T

-319 DGTTNLTSNLKYQW
+319 DGTTNLTPNLKYQW
-333 KVSDTVNG
+333 KVSDAVNG
-341 TFVNVANGA
+341 TFVNVANGT
-350 SPVFAIPTDT
+350 SSTFIIPTDT

-375 KTDTEAKRMT
+375 KTDAEAKRMT
-385 NAIKVEVCGAYR
+385 DAIKVEVCGAYR

-426 EKNNSFEP
+426 EKTNSFEP
-434 ALSYNKLTWKLAT
+434 ALSYNKLTWSLAT
-447 SGDQYKFATLTP
+447 GGDQYKFATLTP

-472 VESTN
+472 VESAN

-483 VKVVLTEEYYSE
+483 VKVVLEGTEYYGE
-495 ISFDVKA
+495 VAFDVKA

-592 VSYVAYNPS
+592 VSYVAYNTF

-680 VRENRDYVYDVTS
+680 VRENRDYVYDATS
-693 RQCDLDTI
+693 RQYDLDTI

-840 NNKTKV
+840 NNKTKI

>member
-29 VTGVSIS
+29 VTGVTIKN
-36 GAPSGE
+36 APTE
-42 VEIGY
+42 AIF
-47 TTPLTAT
+47 
-54 VIGDE
+54 E
-59 GTDQTVTWSSS
+59 GTV
-70 APTTVSVSNGEI
+70 
-82 KALAAGTATITAT
+82 
-95 STADHTKSATC
+95 
-106 EIKVKSTVPVTGV
+106 
-119 TLVPPSLTLTV
+119 LTLTAEV
-130 GGTETLTATVAPGN
+130 TKENEADEVPALQWASSDATVASVDPSTGV
-144 ATNKNVTWSSDKDT
+144 VTALKEGT
-158 VATVSNGTVTAVG
+158 AAITVTAGEKSASCNIKVAPKTPTSYTVTPNTLTVVKGITIDELTTKLPSKVTAVFGDKRSDVCDVTWDPRTFDNTKVG
-171 VGNATITV
+171 VEQTLSAIKVDLPAGAEV
-179 TTEDGSKT
+179 DPS
-187 ATCNVTVSKANVSID
+187 AM
-202 PTLVFTKT
+202 PTLT
-210 VAVGTDISAI
+210 V
-220 GLPAT
+220 
-225 GEITVSG
+225 
-232 STKVIYNILW
+232 
-242 SPDGYNKNKAGTYTL
+242 
-257 KGTPSLKAEDAGNYN
+257 
-272 LTTTEVTAEIT
+272 T

-341 TFVNVANGA
+341 TFVNVANGT
-350 SPVFAIPTDT
+350 SSNFIIPTDT

-375 KTDTEAKRMT
+375 RTDTEAKRMT
-385 NAIKVEVCGAYR
+385 DAIKVEVCGAYR

-426 EKNNSFEP
+426 EKTNSFEP
-434 ALSYNKLTWKLAT
+434 AVNYNNLKWSLSTT
-447 SGDQYKFATLTP
+447 GDQYKFATLTP
-459 DSTNRRA
+459 DSTGRRA

-472 VESTN
+472 VETTN
-477 AATKMT
+477 TSTKMT
-483 VKVVLTEEYYSE
+483 VKVMIEGTEYFSE
-495 ISFDVKA
+495 VAFDVKA

-592 VSYVAYNPS
+592 VSYVAYNTF

-666 HGYLYESSD
+666 HGYLYESS
-675 RNADY
+675 ADY
-680 VRENRDYVYDVTS
+680 VRENRDYVYDATS
-693 RQCDLDTI
+693 RQYDLDTI

-800 EVSSKTVFFFDA
+800 EVSSKTVFMENGVVVEASPSQEFFA
-812 GRNELDLSDVYFVP
+812 HPKEER
-826 EAGATTAKVTYTIY
+826 
-840 NNKTKV
+840 
-846 DTGSLTF
+846 
-853 TVIQQTKSNY
+853 
-863 FSDVTE
+863 
-869 SNTGKWSANSIDFM
+869 
-883 SANELV
+883 
-889 TGTAAKTFSPNQTMT
+889 
-904 RAMLVTILYRVADKP
+904 
-919 SVKNVSNPFTD
+919 
-930 VKAGTYYYDA
+930 
-940 VLWAYKNNIVTGTS
+940 
-954 NTTFNPNG
+954 
-962 AVTREQ
+962 TREFLRKIEQ
-968 IAAILYRYAGSPR
+968 T
-981 VNASLKGYSDQNKVS
+981 N
-996 TYATTA
+996 
-1002 MEWAVKNGIITGKS
+1002 
-1016 ATTLDPTGKGTRAEV
+1016 
-1031 AVMLHRY
+1031 
-1038 LTK
+1038 

>member
-29 VTGVSIS
+29 VTGVTIKN
-36 GAPSGE
+36 APTE
-42 VEIGY
+42 AIF
-47 TTPLTAT
+47 
-54 VIGDE
+54 E
-59 GTDQTVTWSSS
+59 GTV
-70 APTTVSVSNGEI
+70 
-82 KALAAGTATITAT
+82 
-95 STADHTKSATC
+95 
-106 EIKVKSTVPVTGV
+106 
-119 TLVPPSLTLTV
+119 LTLTAEV
-130 GGTETLTATVAPGN
+130 TKENEADVVPALQWASSDATVASVDA
-144 ATNKNVTWSSDKDT
+144 ATGVVTALKEGT
-158 VATVSNGTVTAVG
+158 AAITVTAGEGITASCNITVAPKTPTSYTVTPNTLTVVKGITIDELTTKLPSKVIAVFGDKRSDVCDVTWDPRTFDNTKVG
-171 VGNATITV
+171 VEQTLSAIKVDLPAGAEV
-179 TTEDGSKT
+179 DPS
-187 ATCNVTVSKANVSID
+187 AM
-202 PTLVFTKT
+202 PTLT
-210 VAVGTDISAI
+210 V
-220 GLPAT
+220 
-225 GEITVSG
+225 
-232 STKVIYNILW
+232 
-242 SPDGYNKNKAGTYTL
+242 
-257 KGTPSLKAEDAGNYN
+257 
-272 LTTTEVTAEIT
+272 T

-319 DGTTNLTSNLKYQW
+319 DGTTNLTPNLKYQW
-333 KVSDTVNG
+333 KVSDAVNG
-341 TFVNVANGA
+341 TFVNVANGT
-350 SPVFAIPTDT
+350 SSTFIIPTDT

-375 KTDTEAKRMT
+375 KTDTEPKRMT
-385 NAIKVEVCGAYR
+385 DAIKVEVCGAYR

-426 EKNNSFEP
+426 EKTNSFEP
-434 ALSYNKLTWKLAT
+434 AVNYNNLKWSLSTT
-447 SGDQYKFATLTP
+447 GDQYKFATLTP
-459 DSTNRRA
+459 DSTGRRA

-472 VESTN
+472 VETTN
-477 AATKMT
+477 TSTKMT
-483 VKVVLTEEYYSE
+483 VKVMIEGTEYFSE
-495 ISFDVKA
+495 VAFDVKA

-592 VSYVAYNPS
+592 VSYVAYNTF

-680 VRENRDYVYDVTS
+680 VRENRDYVYDATS
-693 RQCDLDTI
+693 RQYDLDTI

-840 NNKTKV
+840 NNKTKI

>member
-29 VTGVSIS
+29 VTGVTIKN
-36 GAPSGE
+36 APTE
-42 VEIGY
+42 AIF
-47 TTPLTAT
+47 
-54 VIGDE
+54 E
-59 GTDQTVTWSSS
+59 GTV
-70 APTTVSVSNGEI
+70 
-82 KALAAGTATITAT
+82 
-95 STADHTKSATC
+95 
-106 EIKVKSTVPVTGV
+106 
-119 TLVPPSLTLTV
+119 LTLTAEV
-130 GGTETLTATVAPGN
+130 TKENEADEVPALQWASSDTTVASVDASTGV
-144 ATNKNVTWSSDKDT
+144 VTALKEGT
-158 VATVSNGTVTAVG
+158 AAITVTAGDGITASCNIKVAPKTPTGYTVTPNTLTVVKGITIEELSTKLPKKVTAVFSDKRSDVCDVAWDHRTFDNTKVG
-171 VGNATITV
+171 VEQTLSAIKVDLPAGAEV
-179 TTEDGSKT
+179 DPS
-187 ATCNVTVSKANVSID
+187 AM
-202 PTLVFTKT
+202 PTLT
-210 VAVGTDISAI
+210 V
-220 GLPAT
+220 
-225 GEITVSG
+225 
-232 STKVIYNILW
+232 
-242 SPDGYNKNKAGTYTL
+242 
-257 KGTPSLKAEDAGNYN
+257 
-272 LTTTEVTAEIT
+272 T

-333 KVSDTVNG
+333 KVSDAVNG
-341 TFVNVANGA
+341 TFVNVANGT
-350 SPVFAIPTDT
+350 SSTFIIPTDT

-375 KTDTEAKRMT
+375 KPDTEAKRMT
-385 NAIKVEVCGAYR
+385 DAIKVEVCGAYR

-426 EKNNSFEP
+426 EKTNSFEP
-434 ALSYNKLTWKLAT
+434 AVNYNNLKWSLSTT
-447 SGDQYKFATLTP
+447 GDQYKFATLTP
-459 DSTNRRA
+459 DSTGRRA

-472 VESTN
+472 VETTN
-477 AATKMT
+477 TSTKMT
-483 VKVVLTEEYYSE
+483 VKVMIEGTEYFSE
-495 ISFDVKA
+495 VAFDVKA

-592 VSYVAYNPS
+592 VSYVAYNTF

-680 VRENRDYVYDVTS
+680 VRENRDYVYDATS
-693 RQCDLDTI
+693 RQYDLDTI

-812 GRNELDLSDVYFVP
+812 GRNELDLTDVYFVP

-840 NNKTKV
+840 NNKTKI

>member
-29 VTGVSIS
+29 VTGVTIKN
-36 GAPSGE
+36 APTE
-42 VEIGY
+42 AIF
-47 TTPLTAT
+47 
-54 VIGDE
+54 E
-59 GTDQTVTWSSS
+59 GTV
-70 APTTVSVSNGEI
+70 
-82 KALAAGTATITAT
+82 
-95 STADHTKSATC
+95 
-106 EIKVKSTVPVTGV
+106 
-119 TLVPPSLTLTV
+119 LTLTAEV
-130 GGTETLTATVAPGN
+130 TKENEADEVPTLQWASSDATVASVDA
-144 ATNKNVTWSSDKDT
+144 ATGVVTALKEGT
-158 VATVSNGTVTAVG
+158 AAITVTAGDGITASCNIKV
-171 VGNATITV
+171 APKTPTSYTV
-179 TTEDGSKT
+179 TPNTLTVVKGITTEE
-187 ATCNVTVSKANVSID
+187 
-202 PTLVFTKT
+202 L
-210 VAVGTDISAI
+210 
-220 GLPAT
+220 
-225 GEITVSG
+225 
-232 STKVIYNILW
+232 STKL
-242 SPDGYNKNKAGTYTL
+242 
-257 KGTPSLKAEDAGNYN
+257 PS
-272 LTTTEVTAEIT
+272 EVTAVFGDKRSDVCDVTWDHRTFDNTKVGVEQTLSAINVDLPTGAEVDPSAMPTLTVT

-319 DGTTNLTSNLKYQW
+319 DGTTNLTPDLKYQW

-341 TFVNVANGA
+341 IFGNVANGT
-350 SPVFAIPTDT
+350 SSTFIIPTDT

-375 KTDTEAKRMT
+375 KTDMEAKRMT
-385 NAIKVEVCGAYR
+385 DAIKVEVCGAYR

-426 EKNNSFEP
+426 EKTNSFEP
-434 ALSYNKLTWKLAT
+434 ALSYNKLTWSLAT

-472 VESTN
+472 VETTN
-477 AATKMT
+477 TSTKMT
-483 VKVVLTEEYYSE
+483 VKVMIEGTEYFSE
-495 ISFDVKA
+495 VAFDVKA

-592 VSYVAYNPS
+592 VSYVAYNTF

-680 VRENRDYVYDVTS
+680 VRENRDYVYDATS
-693 RQCDLDTI
+693 RQYDLDTI

-812 GRNELDLSDVYFVP
+812 GRNELDLTDVYFVP

-840 NNKTKV
+840 NNKTKI

-981 VNASLKGYSDQNKVS
+981 VNAPLKGYSDQNKVS

>member
-29 VTGVSIS
+29 VTGVTIKN
-36 GAPSGE
+36 APTE
-42 VEIGY
+42 AIF
-47 TTPLTAT
+47 
-54 VIGDE
+54 E
-59 GTDQTVTWSSS
+59 GTV
-70 APTTVSVSNGEI
+70 
-82 KALAAGTATITAT
+82 
-95 STADHTKSATC
+95 
-106 EIKVKSTVPVTGV
+106 
-119 TLVPPSLTLTV
+119 LTLTAEV
-130 GGTETLTATVAPGN
+130 TKENEADVVPALQWASSDATVASVDA
-144 ATNKNVTWSSDKDT
+144 ATGVVTALKEGT
-158 VATVSNGTVTAVG
+158 AAITVTAGEGITASCNITVAPKTPTSYTVTPNTLTVVKGITIDELTTKLPSKVTAVFGDKRSDVCDVTWDPRTFDNTKVG
-171 VGNATITV
+171 VEQTLSAIKVDLPAGAEV
-179 TTEDGSKT
+179 DPS
-187 ATCNVTVSKANVSID
+187 AM
-202 PTLVFTKT
+202 PTLT
-210 VAVGTDISAI
+210 V
-220 GLPAT
+220 
-225 GEITVSG
+225 
-232 STKVIYNILW
+232 
-242 SPDGYNKNKAGTYTL
+242 
-257 KGTPSLKAEDAGNYN
+257 
-272 LTTTEVTAEIT
+272 T

-319 DGTTNLTSNLKYQW
+319 DGTTNLTPNLKYQW
-333 KVSDTVNG
+333 KVSDAVNG
-341 TFVNVANGA
+341 TFVNVANGT
-350 SPVFAIPTDT
+350 SSTFIIPTDT

-385 NAIKVEVCGAYR
+385 DAIKVEVCGAYR

-426 EKNNSFEP
+426 EKTNSFEP
-434 ALSYNKLTWKLAT
+434 AVNYNNLKWSLSTT
-447 SGDQYKFATLTP
+447 GDQYKFATLTP
-459 DSTNRRA
+459 DSTGRRA

-472 VESTN
+472 VETTN
-477 AATKMT
+477 TSTKMT
-483 VKVVLTEEYYSE
+483 VKVMIEGTEYFSE
-495 ISFDVKA
+495 VAFDVKA

-592 VSYVAYNPS
+592 VSYVAYNTF

-680 VRENRDYVYDVTS
+680 VRENRDYVYDATS
-693 RQCDLDTI
+693 RQYDLDTI

-800 EVSSKTVFFFDA
+800 EVSSKTIFFFDA